1 MKSSHPNAIFIKS
14 CLHILTKGT
23 INVIVIN
30 SRIDEITK
38 ILHENK
44 KKYEKTVSSEQD
56 LLQYY
61 FGRENEKY
69 ME

>member
-1 MKSSHPNAIFIKS
+1 MPFFIKS

-56 LLQYY
+56 LFQYY